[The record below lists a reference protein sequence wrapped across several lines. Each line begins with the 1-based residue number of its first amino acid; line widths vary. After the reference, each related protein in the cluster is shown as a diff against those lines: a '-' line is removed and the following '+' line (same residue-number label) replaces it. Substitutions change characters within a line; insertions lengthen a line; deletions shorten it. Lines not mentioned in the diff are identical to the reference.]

1 MTGAPGF
8 DKVWAGPLDLAPLD
22 LSGGLDAAQ
31 TLWRATLA
39 EELYG
44 RMPPPPEA
52 VSVTR
57 HSLPDAHAERLELT
71 IKARGGQVTVDAAL
85 WLPDGANSD
94 TPLICGLDFTGP
106 LGVLTSDAFP
116 MDSAARAFTRPE
128 LGAPEGRLTEVL
140 RGTAGHRWPVDL
152 MLARGYGVMVSCYGS
167 WVPDDPLLWVAHGLQ
182 PLLGDPEAG
191 AITLWA
197 WSISRMLDAAE
208 ELGLGGGGIAVAGHS
223 RLGKA
228 ALWAAAHDRRIGAV
242 LANQSGCGGAALSCH
257 GIGETLGQMAE
268 RFPHWLRPEPVLN
281 PDDRQVDQHHLL
293 AAIAPRRVY
302 VASAEQDIW
311 ADPLG
316 SYAALAKARKAWGD
330 SADWP
335 DPDAV
340 WNGAC
345 IPENKALGHHIR
357 PGGHDLLPY
366 DWRRFL
372 DFTSHEIATFAS
384 N

>member
-116 MDSAARAFTRPE
+116 LDSAARAFTRPE

-191 AITLWA
+191 AIGALLELRRQGNGQKQDDHAQSDQDHTGRRPGPPSHTA
-197 WSISRMLDAAE
+197 DARKQDKQ
-208 ELGLGGGGIAVAGHS
+208 S
-223 RLGKA
+223 
-228 ALWAAAHDRRIGAV
+228 HDRKKIYP
-242 LANQSGCGGAALSCH
+242 GCVEPAASVWSP
-257 GIGETLGQMAE
+257 GNERRQDGQ
-268 RFPHWLRPEPVLN
+268 N
-281 PDDRQVDQHHLL
+281 
-293 AAIAPRRVY
+293 AA
-302 VASAEQDIW
+302 Q
-311 ADPLG
+311 
-316 SYAALAKARKAWGD
+316 
-330 SADWP
+330 
-335 DPDAV
+335 
-340 WNGAC
+340 
-345 IPENKALGHHIR
+345 
-357 PGGHDLLPY
+357 
-366 DWRRFL
+366 
-372 DFTSHEIATFAS
+372 
-384 N
+384 